1 MKTSPA
7 MMAKCLTLSMLCM
20 LSAEGLADGLLNCG
34 GTPHPAMSPALKR
47 AQEHACA
54 ASRVAIVCTKNADE
68 KKLSGK
74 AREDFINRCE
84 GISSSGGKKGGR

>member
-1 MKTSPA
+1 MKNWPA
-7 MMAKCLTLSMLCM
+7 LTAKYLTLSMLCM
-20 LSAEGLADGLLNCG
+20 LSAEVHADGLLNCG
-34 GTPHPAMSPALKR
+34 GAPNPAMSPALKR

-84 GISSSGGKKGGR
+84 GIPSSGGKRGGR